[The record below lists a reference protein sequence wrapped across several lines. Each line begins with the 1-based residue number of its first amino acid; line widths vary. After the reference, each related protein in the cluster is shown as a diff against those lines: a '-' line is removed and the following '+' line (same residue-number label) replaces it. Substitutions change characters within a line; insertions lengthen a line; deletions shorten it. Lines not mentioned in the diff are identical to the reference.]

1 MAARDGN
8 GQGPRTRWLRH
19 SVRGSTRQAGRAS
32 SRHPHGRR
40 HLGDEVA
47 EVRFAQGHRAEREA
61 SPQPIALRRP
71 RLEAHEKSPGRRNRE
86 GAEKVR
92 EDHQGDK
99 APPARRPTRKRH
111 NHSLNL
117 WYDCASKR
125 PNGTQFTF
133 LGRFCCFPWFSK
145 TISSSQHLSAEIASC
160 FIEKEGGARQS
171 AALLESLVMP
181 RIRRP
186 RRARRRPRRATTRSR
201 RSGPAGRPR
210 GRSPARTRPTKQPA
224 GDGRDRCDDPV
235 ALSRQDQADL
245 GYNSQSSI
253 NPSNY

>member
-71 RLEAHEKSPGRRNRE
+71 RLEAHERSPGRRNRE

-145 TISSSQHLSAEIASC
+145 TIFSSQHLSAEIASC
-160 FIEKEGGARQS
+160 FIEKEGGVRQS
-171 AALLESLVMP
+171 AAFLESLVMP

-186 RRARRRPRRATTRSR
+186 RRARRRPRRATTRR
-201 RSGPAGRPR
+201 PRPHPAGRPR
-210 GRSPARTRPTKQPA
+210 G
-224 GDGRDRCDDPV
+224 
-235 ALSRQDQADL
+235 
-245 GYNSQSSI
+245 
-253 NPSNY
+253 

>member
-1 MAARDGN
+1 METAKALALAGYDIVFVDRPGKQGERVADILMNGDTWEMKSPRSDSLKAIERNVKRARN
-8 GQGPRTRWLRH
+8 Q
-19 SVRGSTRQAGRAS
+19 
-32 SRHPHGRR
+32 
-40 HLGDEVA
+40 
-47 EVRFAQGHRAEREA
+47 
-61 SPQPIALRRP
+61 SPLRRP

-145 TISSSQHLSAEIASC
+145 TIFSSQHLSAEITSY

-171 AALLESLVMP
+171 AAFLESLVMP

-253 NPSNY
+253 SPSNY

>member
-145 TISSSQHLSAEIASC
+145 TIFSSQHLSAEIASC
-160 FIEKEGGARQS
+160 FIEKEGGALTSASFLRFGHAPRPDGCTSGPLRRQQGDQIL
-171 AALLESLVMP
+171 AALN
-181 RIRRP
+181 
-186 RRARRRPRRATTRSR
+186 
-201 RSGPAGRPR
+201 
-210 GRSPARTRPTKQPA
+210 
-224 GDGRDRCDDPV
+224 GRDRCDDPF

-253 NPSNY
+253 SPSNY